1 MCTVDYGQERL
12 FKQRLCG
19 RCLKNN
25 RDIGDGGKDYKAKMF
40 KSKMGQ
46 GRGRFLVWFGYL

>member
-40 KSKMGQ
+40 K
-46 GRGRFLVWFGYL
+46 